1 MYAGKKSGAAE
12 AFAME
17 KTRMEICSTV
27 PFYRRS
33 ERWRRIK
40 QALPAALHKQ
50 RGFYGGTGPGRG
62 KTVGF
67 AQGTGRECKKID
79 ALVDSLAQAGAGAAR
94 EHILKRIGT
103 LHELDRELRKRI
115 GELERFAAQN
125 VLGARELEVQRRLL
139 AAFPESM
146 ETMRL
151 AQKRAAVQALVQ
163 RVVWDGESAH
173 VVLAGTA
180 EVPADFPCAEEG
192 RTEREERSE
201 AHGDGNTQFVNTP
214 APHWREDSK

>member
-40 QALPAALHKQ
+40 QALPAALHKAKGVLWGD
-50 RGFYGGTGPGRG
+50 RAWPGKNCRL
-62 KTVGF
+62 
-67 AQGTGRECKKID
+67 C
-79 ALVDSLAQAGAGAAR
+79 AR
-94 EHILKRIGT
+94 
-103 LHELDRELRKRI
+103 
-115 GELERFAAQN
+115 N
-125 VLGARELEVQRRLL
+125 W
-139 AAFPESM
+139 
-146 ETMRL
+146 
-151 AQKRAAVQALVQ
+151 AAVQALVQ

-180 EVPADFPCAEEG
+180 EVPADFLCAEEG

>member
-1 MYAGKKSGAAE
+1 MG
-12 AFAME
+12 
-17 KTRMEICSTV
+17 
-27 PFYRRS
+27 
-33 ERWRRIK
+33 
-40 QALPAALHKQ
+40 
-50 RGFYGGTGPGRG
+50 GPGLAGEKLSALRKELG
-62 KTVGF
+62 GN
-67 AQGTGRECKKID
+67 AKKID

-115 GELERFAAQN
+115 GELERFAVQN
-125 VLGARELEVQRRLL
+125 VLGARELEAQRRLL

-180 EVPADFPCAEEG
+180 EVPADFLCAEEG

>member
-1 MYAGKKSGAAE
+1 MLDSAVLQAIGALAE
-12 AFAME
+12 DKA
-17 KTRMEICSTV
+17 
-27 PFYRRS
+27 
-33 ERWRRIK
+33 
-40 QALPAALHKQ
+40 
-50 RGFYGGTGPGRG
+50 
-62 KTVGF
+62 GF
-67 AQGTGRECKKID
+67 AGRLAQSKGVSMGESGRAGEKLSALRKELGGNAKKID

-125 VLGARELEVQRRLL
+125 VLGARELEAQRRLL

-180 EVPADFPCAEEG
+180 EVPADFLCAEEG

>member
-1 MYAGKKSGAAE
+1 MLDSAVLQAIGALAEDKAGFAGRLAQSKGGSMGGPGLAGKKA
-12 AFAME
+12 
-17 KTRMEICSTV
+17 
-27 PFYRRS
+27 
-33 ERWRRIK
+33 
-40 QALPAALHKQ
+40 
-50 RGFYGGTGPGRG
+50 
-62 KTVGF
+62 VGF
-67 AQGTGRECKKID
+67 AQGTGRECKKNRR
-79 ALVDSLAQAGAGAAR
+79 AGGLLAQAGAGAAR

-125 VLGARELEVQRRLL
+125 VLGARELEAQRRLL

-180 EVPADFPCAEEG
+180 EVPADFLCAEEG

-201 AHGDGNTQFVNTP
+201 AHGDGNTQFGKY
-214 APHWREDSK
+214 AGAALAGG

>member
-1 MYAGKKSGAAE
+1 M
-12 AFAME
+12 
-17 KTRMEICSTV
+17 
-27 PFYRRS
+27 
-33 ERWRRIK
+33 
-40 QALPAALHKQ
+40 
-50 RGFYGGTGPGRG
+50 
-62 KTVGF
+62 
-67 AQGTGRECKKID
+67 D
-79 ALVDSLAQAGAGAAR
+79 ALAQAGAGAAR
-94 EHILKRIGT
+94 EHILKRIET

-115 GELERFAAQN
+115 GELERFAVQN
-125 VLGARELEVQRRLL
+125 VLGARELEAQRRLL

-180 EVPADFPCAEEG
+180 EVPADFLCAEEG